1 MTMPPAEPI
10 HAVKVDGAWSTSVD
24 YHISLEPIGR
34 RVRGYV
40 GGTRVVDSL
49 NTRVLLEKGHLPVY
63 YFPRADVAEQF
74 LSPTEHRTYCPHKG
88 SASYWTVTAGAK
100 TAENGAWGYGNPM
113 PHLAPLADMVA
124 FYWDAM
130 DEWWEEDEQ
139 VFVHARDPRKS
150 ITVVE
155 SRRRVDVV
163 LDGIV
168 LASTQRARNLHE
180 TDLPTRYYIPPEDVR
195 TDLLVASDTRSRC
208 PYKGEAVYWH
218 ARMPK
223 RTVKDVV
230 WSYPRP
236 IAECPRI
243 ASLMCCFNELV
254 DAIVVDGVADPK
266 PRTKWSRD

>member
-1 MTMPPAEPI
+1 M
-10 HAVKVDGAWSTSVD
+10 
-24 YHISLEPIGR
+24 
-34 RVRGYV
+34 
-40 GGTRVVDSL
+40 
-49 NTRVLLEKGHLPVY
+49 
-63 YFPRADVAEQF
+63 
-74 LSPTEHRTYCPHKG
+74 
-88 SASYWTVTAGAK
+88 TAGAK

-230 WSYPRP
+230 WSYPQP

-254 DAIVVDGVADPK
+254 DAIVVDGVTDPK